1 MALLVTAL
9 YGSVLGL
16 LFASLSLFVG
26 LSRAGSGVHH
36 GASKNGKEDT
46 LFASRIRA
54 QQNFA
59 EYVPIALILLAL
71 LEFNGA
77 TSSTLHGLGIALVL
91 FRVFHATKLWF
102 PNEAPILLRMIG
114 FLGTIAWIGFASTVN
129 LLKAIAA

>member
-59 EYVPIALILLAL
+59 E
-71 LEFNGA
+71 
-77 TSSTLHGLGIALVL
+77 
-91 FRVFHATKLWF
+91 VFHATKLWF